1 MKPVLTL
8 KQGIDGGFAWKMI
21 DGSSPANLAGYTAKA
36 QVRSKDASDGTLL
49 FEFTATASADTVS
62 IQWTAEQSL
71 LWQFEQG
78 YFDVLLYWPDG
89 RPRQIVAQGQVRVD
103 KVVTHG

>member
-8 KQGIDGGFAWKMI
+8 KQGIDSGFAWKML
-21 DGSSPANLAGYTAKA
+21 DGSNPADLTGYIVKS
-36 QVRSKDASDGTLL
+36 QIRSKDASDGNLL
-49 FEFTATASADTVS
+49 FEFTALASEDTVS

-71 LWQFEQG
+71 LWQFDQG
-78 YFDVLLYWPDG
+78 YFDVVLYWPDG

-103 KVVTHG
+103 KVVTNG